1 MDDAE
6 PEVALSY
13 VDLLY
18 AVPVADLAMRVA
30 DTHLQDVKSVGWSDV
45 ALAMTAITFGWVGHH
60 TAYQQ
65 SPRALKALR
74 KVPQPFFKPRFV
86 QFLIEIAIIG
96 VYFALGTRVVLP
108 NDHGIKQPDEL
119 WKGACLVAIYCL
131 YLVWDLLDIGIASM
145 EASSATRDGRA
156 ADALELRRW
165 ALKATRGMTVTV
177 VFLLVFGVF
186 LGIGI
191 SQRHHH
197 VSSGMAVGFDVAAI
211 ACLYGYRALQGR
223 VVAHGWKSLISA
235 SPLGID

>member
-1 MDDAE
+1 M
-6 PEVALSY
+6 
-13 VDLLY
+13 
-18 AVPVADLAMRVA
+18 
-30 DTHLQDVKSVGWSDV
+30 
-45 ALAMTAITFGWVGHH
+45 
-60 TAYQQ
+60 
-65 SPRALKALR
+65 
-74 KVPQPFFKPRFV
+74 

-186 LGIGI
+186 LGIGDQPTT
-191 SQRHHH
+191 SPCLVGDGGRLRRGSDR
-197 VSSGMAVGFDVAAI
+197 VSLRLPCAPRARCRAWMEVPDQCFTPRDRLAAKLRARSPARSDRLTAVPARCVERPPFGDRQDCPVQAVSFAI
-211 ACLYGYRALQGR
+211 ESRRGR
-223 VVAHGWKSLISA
+223 VVRR
-235 SPLGID
+235 